1 MRFIEICFYKIWNFL
16 YSEIMRRN
24 KANTKTNLDSYCF
37 NETLLQ
43 KSDTSSE
50 NLVSAY
56 PQSQEILW
64 KDILRWTH
72 ERESRS
78 VMSDSVTP
86 KSMEFSRPEYWLG
99 SLSLLQGIF
108 PIQELNPGL
117 PQCRQILYQLS
128 HQRSPRILEW
138 VAYPF
143 SGGSSRWTYVSFTM
157 MLLLLKL

>member
-1 MRFIEICFYKIWNFL
+1 M
-16 YSEIMRRN
+16 RN

-50 NLVSAY
+50 NLISAY

-86 KSMEFSRPEYWLG
+86 WTICEFSRPEYWLG

-117 PQCRQILYQLS
+117 PHCRQILYQLS
-128 HQRSPRILEW
+128 HQGSPRILEC

-143 SGGSSRWTYVSFTM
+143 SRGSSQWTYASFTM
-157 MLLLLKL
+157 MLLLLNCNWLCTSHIEFLGMHYEKL